1 MKIVTKLPKVSV
13 IIVNFNNAIYLNQSI
28 DSILGQNYKNIEI
41 IVVDNKSTDNS
52 LYKLKKYKNK
62 IIVLKNTKKSNQG
75 SYNQINSYY
84 KGYLKSKGEYI
95 FFLDSDDYYKKN
107 KIKLIINQFLKEKDI
122 KLIFDLPIFKYKK
135 NLKKEKF
142 KQKFFVLSNWPRF
155 SPQSCISIKRKYCSE
170 IFNKVKINKFESIWF
185 DFRIASY
192 HYLKNGQIHVLKKY
206 LTYYRQL
213 DESASKNYKLFSK
226 NWWYRRNQ
234 AHDFIA
240 YFSNKLNILN
250 RITLDKI
257 ITKVAFFFLK

>member
-62 IIVLKNTKKSNQG
+62 IIVLKNIKKSNQG

-122 KLIFDLPIFKYKK
+122 KLIFDLPIFVSNRINASSLFVFFLYSFS
-135 NLKKEKF
+135 LSLYFFLSEKF
-142 KQKFFVLSNWPRF
+142 NGSSFILFNS
-155 SPQSCISIKRKYCSE
+155 ISRVS
-170 IFNKVKINKFESIWF
+170 
-185 DFRIASY
+185 
-192 HYLKNGQIHVLKKY
+192 
-206 LTYYRQL
+206 
-213 DESASKNYKLFSK
+213 
-226 NWWYRRNQ
+226 
-234 AHDFIA
+234 
-240 YFSNKLNILN
+240 
-250 RITLDKI
+250 
-257 ITKVAFFFLK
+257 FL